1 MYQSEATCQPVDCF
15 KYKLALYKSSSACWS
30 LYNVILRKGICSR
43 HNKAEKDCS
52 FCPKYNYNHS
62 LYTRKM
68 TYLQVEAIVGN
79 SRLITLRLLCSH
91 CGKYESVHVIS
102 RGFQTMC
109 RSINKKKKMSQN
121 SMKTFLKIL

>member
-1 MYQSEATCQPVDCF
+1 
-15 KYKLALYKSSSACWS
+15 
-30 LYNVILRKGICSR
+30 
-43 HNKAEKDCS
+43 
-52 FCPKYNYNHS
+52 
-62 LYTRKM
+62 M

-91 CGKYESVHVIS
+91 RGKYESVHVIS